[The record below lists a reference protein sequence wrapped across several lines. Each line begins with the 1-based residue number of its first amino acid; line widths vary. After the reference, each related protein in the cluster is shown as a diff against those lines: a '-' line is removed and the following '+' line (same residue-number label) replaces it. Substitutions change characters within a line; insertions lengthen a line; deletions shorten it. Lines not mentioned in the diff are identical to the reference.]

1 MRSPSMKAVN
11 VEIVRIRFIAILKWP
26 ETLKALKIATE
37 PKAAKVIS
45 PLLEISSNTRSETDD
60 TVKQHYR
67 ISCNHN
73 HNLITLPP
81 TTRLRLPNPP
91 PRPQSLLLSLQS
103 ILSLRLPPSPPTPPS
118 PNLFTSRLPLHLL
131 RINPHLTRTQR
142 QRARRDRPRV
152 PPRLVQTSQELPHTA
167 HRPDRRAAM
176 VISAGNGCV
185 CCCRIIRIGSF
196 TQCAFQLVF
205 EVREPEECA
214 FEFGIGGGFA
224 GGEGG
229 GARLC

>member
-103 ILSLRLPPSPPTPPS
+103 ILSLRLPPSPAPPPTSSPPVS
-118 PNLFTSRLPLHLL
+118 PYIFFVLTPTSHALNANEHAVIVPAF
-131 RINPHLTRTQR
+131 PHASFKHPKNCPTQLTDPT
-142 QRARRDRPRV
+142 AE
-152 PPRLVQTSQELPHTA
+152 PPW
-167 HRPDRRAAM
+167 
-176 VISAGNGCV
+176 
-185 CCCRIIRIGSF
+185 
-196 TQCAFQLVF
+196 
-205 EVREPEECA
+205 
-214 FEFGIGGGFA
+214 
-224 GGEGG
+224 
-229 GARLC
+229 